1 MQHYSNTQDAKN
13 VVIDK
18 INDFISNGKLNKNN
32 YQNIEIYSPL
42 LTIIW
47 KDTNAIKFGLTR
59 PQIRKIFTEF
69 CEKKFENADSTNSSD
84 SSDDDDNGGTIKI
97 RLPCSCSS
105 CLDDC
110 EFRYCRAYMNNFVVS
125 KHTNKVKAI
134 IENFQ

>member
-18 INDFISNGKLNKNN
+18 LRDFIGKGELTEDN
-32 YQNIEIYSPL
+32 YQDMSISSH
-42 LTIIW
+42 LTTRII
-47 KDTNAIKFGLTR
+47 KETNASKFGLSR
-59 PQIRKIFTEF
+59 PKIRKIFTEF
-69 CEKKFENADSTNSSD
+69 CKKEFEGVDSTNSSD

-110 EFRYCRAYMNNFVVS
+110 EFRDSQTYMNNFVIS